1 MALAHEMMVT
11 TGITKVS
18 VAPIGKIST
27 STSWEE
33 LFYTLKDST
42 TITQAAATKTE
53 IKVDQTST
61 AVGVAYEPGEFT
73 IEWDIPDTA
82 KEILKYFYNTVA
94 TAPYAP
100 AGYEAIGVTMDN
112 KITKAM
118 LKFDFA
124 SGQSIIITNAEMV
137 PNLDGSSLST
147 APVNVHVVATV
158 KSALGGS
165 NAEEANVIFYNPTA
179 GSKGEDDRPVIE

>member
-18 VAPIGKIST
+18 VAAIGKITAST
-27 STSWEE
+27 TWEE

-42 TITQAAATKTE
+42 TISQAAATKTE

-61 AVGVAYEPGEFT
+61 AVGVAYEPGDFT

-82 KEILKYFYNTVA
+82 KEILEYFYNKVS

-100 AGYEAIGVTMDN
+100 SGYEAIGITMDN

-124 SGQSIIITNAEMV
+124 SGQSMIITNAEMV
-137 PNLDGSSLST
+137 PNMDGSSLST
-147 APVNVHVVATV
+147 SPVNIHVVATV
-158 KSALGGS
+158 KAPIGGD
-165 NAEEANVIFYNPTA
+165 NGEAANVIFYNPTVA
-179 GSKGEDDRPVIE
+179 NKTVID